1 MAQLGARFHGMEEV
15 IGSIPIRSTNH
26 FKNLDNA
33 SALGRGVLWT
43 SRLTEAGVWQEIGLA
58 YLLRGQILGDRY
70 S

>member
-1 MAQLGARFHGMEEV
+1 
-15 IGSIPIRSTNH
+15 
-26 FKNLDNA
+26 
-33 SALGRGVLWT
+33 LGRGVLWT